1 MNTSPNTF
9 PGPVSVRG
17 MLGVKISEDTT
28 RMSAFHAAIPAVYAG
43 EPQLLTDILDKII
56 DLKIEEELFL
66 SPLSRNTCSH
76 CGSACTG
83 LSVIRLI
90 RAPEWLPGRI
100 FAAVHGT
107 YTCDNPHCKEQ
118 CEQIN
123 EQRVQEAMAVIL
135 ESVSVSPT
143 RTAEDMTSP
152 DETAAAAQHLEQ
164 RRTNARRRV
173 KTDEDQYSAQAC
185 GRKFLEKL
193 ANIP

>member
-1 MNTSPNTF
+1 MHPSPTPF
-9 PGPVSVRG
+9 PGPVLSVRG
-17 MLGVKISEDTT
+17 MLGMKTSEDTT
-28 RMSAFHAAIPAVYAG
+28 VSEFHAAIPAAYAG
-43 EPQLLTDILDKII
+43 EPQLFNDVLDEII
-56 DLKIEEELFL
+56 DSKIEEELFL
-66 SPLSRNTCSH
+66 SSLSRNTCSH

-83 LSVIRLI
+83 LSVTQRI

-123 EQRVQEAMAVIL
+123 EQRGQEAMDAIM

-152 DETAAAAQHLEQ
+152 DEMAGLRRANKRSRLQTESALEAAE
-164 RRTNARRRV
+164 
-173 KTDEDQYSAQAC
+173 AC
-185 GRKFLEKL
+185 GRKFRDKFERV
-193 ANIP
+193 P